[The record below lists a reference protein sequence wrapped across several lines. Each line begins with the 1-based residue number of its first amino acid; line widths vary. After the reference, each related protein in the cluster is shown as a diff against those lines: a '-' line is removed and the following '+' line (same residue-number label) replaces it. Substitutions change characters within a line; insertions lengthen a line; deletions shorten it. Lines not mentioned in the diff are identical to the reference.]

1 MGDVEADEDDDE
13 DADADE
19 TGGESLLLLLLLLLP
34 VRSVNAATCAGGRLR
49 TLVGVV

>member
-13 DADADE
+13 DADE